1 MILNIVKFQ
10 NILRGK
16 YFTCN
21 LEVLSNQSSLVMNNA
36 SKTFGKIHRTVI
48 LILTNSL
55 YICVWL
61 GGVFQPGWGFP
72 AGVGFSSQGG
82 VF

>member
-1 MILNIVKFQ
+1 
-10 NILRGK
+10 
-16 YFTCN
+16 
-21 LEVLSNQSSLVMNNA
+21 MNTA
-36 SKTFGKIHRTVI
+36 SQTFGKMYRTMI

-55 YICVWL
+55 YICVLL

-72 AGVGFSSQGG
+72 AGVGFFSQGG